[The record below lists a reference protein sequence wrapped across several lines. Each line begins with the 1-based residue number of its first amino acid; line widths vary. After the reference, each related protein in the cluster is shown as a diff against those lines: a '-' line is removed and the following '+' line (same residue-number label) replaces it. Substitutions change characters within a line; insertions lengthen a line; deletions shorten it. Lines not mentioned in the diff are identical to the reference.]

1 MIASMHGRDRLKGDS
16 RGRKHGGGS
25 HLSMGGGAF
34 FVCAWRLYHDDL
46 CSLGWAGMVTTY
58 DIPNVVATTD
68 ELCAD
73 MSLLRPVSGL

>member
-1 MIASMHGRDRLKGDS
+1 
-16 RGRKHGGGS
+16 
-25 HLSMGGGAF
+25 MGGGAF
-34 FVCAWRLYHDDL
+34 FVCAWRLHHDDL